1 MKNTSIAPKS
11 KYLVLV
17 SVLYLIIT
25 VVTIAVRVVDNNDLE
40 NIFKPILMPILM
52 LILFINS
59 NKLSLSNTK
68 LIFIALFFSMLGDV
82 FLMPYFDNFILGLVN
97 FLIAHIFYIVAF
109 VKFNNGSFKNGLK
122 KGKLIALSVFLAYLS
137 LIALLSVSMLES
149 NTEIFLIIAVVI
161 YATIISVMVL
171 TSISLYKNEE
181 NFSKILMMTGAMLF
195 MLSDSIIAINK
206 FVFEI
211 TLSGLWIMITY
222 TLAQWLITIGVVK
235 MKV

>member
-109 VKFNNGSFKNGLK
+109 EFF
-122 KGKLIALSVFLAYLS
+122 
-137 LIALLSVSMLES
+137 
-149 NTEIFLIIAVVI
+149 
-161 YATIISVMVL
+161 
-171 TSISLYKNEE
+171 
-181 NFSKILMMTGAMLF
+181 
-195 MLSDSIIAINK
+195 
-206 FVFEI
+206 
-211 TLSGLWIMITY
+211 
-222 TLAQWLITIGVVK
+222 
-235 MKV
+235 